1 MPTNEEGADDFV
13 HQLAIKLS
21 RVLNLVNPND
31 LLSRRVIE
39 IAKNNSLEEFINGVF
54 ASFLKRLFLIPLQ
67 RQRLLASLKTLFLL
81 NCMPIFCRMLSR
93 RKLALPRNPCR
104 GLLFM
109 IVMFCNQNPQ
119 GLAALH
125 VGMWYVVE
133 HLPFDN

>member
-1 MPTNEEGADDFV
+1 MSTNEEGADDFV

-31 LLSRRVIE
+31 LLARTVID
-39 IAKNNSLEEFINGVF
+39 IAKNDSLEDFTKGAL
-54 ASFLKRLFLIPLQ
+54 ASFLNRLFLISLQ

-104 GLLFM
+104 GLQFM
-109 IVMFCNQNPQ
+109 IVMFCNQNPR
-119 GLAALH
+119 GLGVLH
-125 VGMWYVVE
+125 ARMWHVVE
-133 HLPFDN
+133 YLPFDN